1 MLRCKLCNSL
11 NIKLR
16 KTWQSWWLLLRNT
29 STTSRLTQAKGKRKR
44 SWENIYKHCTQRRTT
59 IPPPKS
65 IFNLISGVRRGGGG
79 STPGLKISG
88 QAQVVS
94 KILNDKRYFNT
105 AKNFR
110 VSASCSNPVRWKF
123 FNTLYIQTE
132 VIRVIWTN
140 CLFLGQM
147 VIFKAIFSAPPV
159 NCFPVRLWW
168 RNWRVTGVR
177 TASPGKLNVKTGPL
191 LRLFWFS
198 LGCFS
203 EYFPVI

>member
-1 MLRCKLCNSL
+1 VLRCKLCNSL

-110 VSASCSNPVRWKF
+110 VSASCSKSCTVKIFQYIVYSNGGDPCNLDKLFIFRANGNFQGNF
-123 FNTLYIQTE
+123 FRTPSKLLSRTL
-132 VIRVIWTN
+132 
-140 CLFLGQM
+140 M
-147 VIFKAIFSAPPV
+147 VA
-159 NCFPVRLWW
+159 
-168 RNWRVTGVR
+168 
-177 TASPGKLNVKTGPL
+177 
-191 LRLFWFS
+191 
-198 LGCFS
+198 
-203 EYFPVI
+203 